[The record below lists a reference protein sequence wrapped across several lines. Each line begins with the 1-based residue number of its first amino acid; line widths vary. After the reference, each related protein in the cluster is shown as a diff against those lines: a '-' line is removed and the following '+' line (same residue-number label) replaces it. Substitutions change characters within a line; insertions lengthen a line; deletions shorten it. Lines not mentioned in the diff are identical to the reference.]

1 MNYLKLASSST
12 CSLSKNLTNNEAMNN
27 PSPTPDQNAQQTEM
41 TQTLQSPLRCLSG
54 ALISGGFAIALYFLT
69 SSISHTFA
77 GKPIAS
83 TNPTAIN
90 IAIAVRTLVV
100 GLSTLATAIFS
111 FVAVGLVALAIQLS
125 VQQLKNR
132 TTPPSDA
139 Q

>member
-1 MNYLKLASSST
+1 MTNST
-12 CSLSKNLTNNEAMNN
+12 
-27 PSPTPDQNAQQTEM
+27 PTPNPDTKPAT
-41 TQTLQSPLRCLSG
+41 TQETLPSPLRCLSG